1 MCKNA
6 VGSKTTSL
14 GSVHILRL
22 LFWRQLSL
30 FITIPERKEE
40 VTSFASFK
48 NLGVLRLLRHERTG
62 HGQLFKQSPNF
73 LRSGFGVVQ
82 AWPHEGTL
90 QQM

>member
-6 VGSKTTSL
+6 VGSKTTGL

-73 LRSGFGVVQ
+73 LRSGFRVVQ
-82 AWPHEGTL
+82 AWPHGGTL